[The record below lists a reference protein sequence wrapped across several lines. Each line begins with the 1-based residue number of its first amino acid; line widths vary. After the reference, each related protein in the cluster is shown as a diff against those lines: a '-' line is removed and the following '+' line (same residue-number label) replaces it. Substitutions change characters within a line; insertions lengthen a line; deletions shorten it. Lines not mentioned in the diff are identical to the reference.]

1 MRICSALLLCSV
13 LAGSLLFSEKAL
25 ATELAERLRLASEN
39 YEQVITEQLTNT
51 QQRLYGDWLGLAQAY
66 LSASNKDAA
75 IAALEQ
81 AETLADSDQ
90 QRAHVALLRAKVYGI
105 LFRDPR
111 HAISYL
117 QQADA
122 LLRTSTDITARQLYS
137 EVLTNFAQAHNQ
149 LGDLIQAE
157 AFASQSLS
165 LALGLQDRRKEMAA
179 RIMLGRLALQNN
191 QFGQAHQH
199 LKQALVLA
207 DSLDDSDAR
216 ASIHFRLGMAYR
228 KIEEHTLALEHMQHA
243 ANLYQRLNDLSS
255 YSYTLVYMAESHL
268 ESAEGITL
276 AEQYLLEALTI
287 SEQIKNVMRTAIV
300 KQSLGRASRLRGD
313 NLQAAK
319 YYNAAL
325 QQFRQIG
332 AQTYVQESALA
343 LAELALMQQQ
353 FEQTEQIIAELSP
366 DMAGAANY
374 LQARYYTLRAQLAEH
389 QQDWQQAFL
398 LHQQA
403 SKLQFTELTTTTAEK
418 LNELKTQLNQSNT
431 QHDNQAVQLMQQQ
444 SLRQTLRYWQIA
456 LALSIVLLIGC
467 GLMHWRQ
474 RSRHNQTKSVQLA
487 FLLSHNWSRFCER
500 LQYDGR
506 SKQPLQLLAIALPAS
521 QQLKLDL
528 GEEALRQ
535 PLQTLLRNLNI
546 SQLSGCCINSDV
558 LWLGYR
564 SSPREAACFARQ
576 LEADLQQALPALAT
590 AGHLVR
596 LQLEVSQ
603 LLGPRWQAHE
613 LTALREAFWLSW
625 KLASIADDTSHSW
638 QLELTAKQPRPCEW
652 HSSNLRLDMINALQL
667 GALTLTLNNE
677 VLPANLSRALL
688 PEPAQTGEL

>member
-1 MRICSALLLCSV
+1 MRICSILLLCSV
-13 LAGSLLFSEKAL
+13 LVGSLFFSAVAP

-39 YEQVITEQLTNT
+39 YEQVITEQLANKQ
-51 QQRLYGDWLGLAQAY
+51 QQRYADWLVLAQAY
-66 LSASNKDAA
+66 LSANNKDAA

-81 AETLADSDQ
+81 ADALADSDQ

-105 LFRDPR
+105 LFRDTR

-117 QQADA
+117 QQADTF
-122 LLRTSTDITARQLYS
+122 LRTSTDIAGRQLYS

-149 LGDLIQAE
+149 LGDLAQAE
-157 AFASQSLS
+157 HFASQSLN
-165 LALGLQDRRKEMAA
+165 LALSLQDRHKELAA

-191 QFGQAHQH
+191 QFNQAHQH

-207 DSLDDSDAR
+207 DTLDDSNAL
-216 ASIHFRLGMAYR
+216 ASIHFRLGMAFR
-228 KIEEHTLALEHMQHA
+228 KIGEHSTALEHMQHA
-243 ANLYQRLNDLSS
+243 ASLYQRPNDLSS
-255 YSYTLVYMAESHL
+255 YSYTLVYIAESYL
-268 ESAEGITL
+268 ESAEGITQ
-276 AEQYLLEALTI
+276 AEQYLLEALAI
-287 SEQIKNVMRTAIV
+287 SEQINNVMRTAIV

-313 NLQAAK
+313 NLQAAQ

-343 LAELALMQQQ
+343 LAELALIQQHFTQ
-353 FEQTEQIIAELSP
+353 AEQVIAELSP
-366 DMAGAANY
+366 GMEAAANY
-374 LQARYYTLRAQLAEH
+374 LQARYYSLRAQLAEH
-389 QQDWQQAFL
+389 QQDWQQAYL
-398 LHQQA
+398 LNQQA
-403 SKLQFTELTTTTAEK
+403 NKLQFAELTNTTAEK
-418 LNELKTQLNQSNT
+418 LTELKDQLKQSNT
-431 QHDNQAVQLMQQQ
+431 QHNNHAAQLLQQQ
-444 SLRQTLRYWQIA
+444 SLRQTLWNWQMA
-456 LALSIVLLIGC
+456 AACLLLLLIGS
-467 GLMHWRQ
+467 GWMYWRQ
-474 RSRHNQTKSVQLA
+474 RNRHKQTNTVQLA
-487 FLLSHNWSRFCER
+487 FLLSHNWSRFCDR
-500 LQYDGR
+500 LQQDSR

-535 PLQTLLRNLNI
+535 PLQALLRNLNI

-625 KLASIADDTSHSW
+625 KLASITDDTSLRW
-638 QLELTAKQPRPCEW
+638 ELELTAKQPRPCEW

-677 VLPANLSRALL
+677 VLPASLSRALL
-688 PEPAQTGEL
+688 TEPA